1 MEPPDAQPAA
11 QAATL
16 SEPPAHDDLDTPHA
30 SSHDSPLLSPTLP
43 DSADA
48 PVKAPAPMQ
57 KRRRV
62 TRACDECR
70 RKKIKCDAKQP
81 CTHCTVYSYGKCS
94 RLAVSMLSDALLTYC
109 RVECTYDQPSN
120 RRRNATPQQVE
131 TLEKQLKRTQAILK
145 LLIPNVDLNDPN
157 LEAKLQQ
164 GLLTPSPSIGNGT
177 HIGGD
182 AHLESMV
189 KATGQL
195 DLDEQGNFEYHGH
208 SSGLSFVRRM
218 REQLGDVM
226 GPEGQATPFIKSRPI
241 SQVFDSPRSN
251 TDSPWELPPGSDLP
265 TREIA
270 LDLCD
275 NAVNDASSL
284 LRFIHWPTFQKQVD
298 SIYSK
303 APENWGNDENAFL
316 PLLYAAMALG
326 TLFAKAE
333 DSDLDRKGYENAIE
347 KG

>member
-1 MEPPDAQPAA
+1 
-11 QAATL
+11 
-16 SEPPAHDDLDTPHA
+16 
-30 SSHDSPLLSPTLP
+30 
-43 DSADA
+43 
-48 PVKAPAPMQ
+48 
-57 KRRRV
+57 
-62 TRACDECR
+62 
-70 RKKIKCDAKQP
+70 
-81 CTHCTVYSYGKCS
+81 
-94 RLAVSMLSDALLTYC
+94 MLSDALLTYC
-109 RVECTYDQPSN
+109 RLECTYDQPSN

-145 LLIPNVDLNDPN
+145 LLIPDVDLNDPD

-226 GPEGQATPFIKSRPI
+226 GPEGQSTPFIKSRPI
-241 SQVFDSPRSN
+241 SQVFDAPRST

-265 TREIA
+265 AREIA

-284 LRFIHWPTFQKQVD
+284 LRFIHWPTFKKQVD
-298 SIYSK
+298 SIYNK